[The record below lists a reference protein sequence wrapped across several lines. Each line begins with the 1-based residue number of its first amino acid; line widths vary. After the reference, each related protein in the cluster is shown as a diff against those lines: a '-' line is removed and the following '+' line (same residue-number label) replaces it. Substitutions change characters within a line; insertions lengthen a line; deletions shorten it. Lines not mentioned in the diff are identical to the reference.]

1 MNTKEKL
8 IQLLELCIENDLCFE
23 HTPNINVS
31 VTKYNENAKP
41 EPWDIY
47 CKKWGYTTEKQVDE
61 VIEIVKLY
69 IKELKK

>member
-8 IQLLELCIENDLCFE
+8 MQLLELCIENDLCFE
-23 HTPNINVS
+23 HQPNINIS
-31 VTKYNENAKP
+31 VIKYNATAKP

-47 CKKWGYTTEKQVDE
+47 CKRWGDTTEKQVDE

-69 IKELKK
+69 SKGLKK